1 MVICVFLFHTNI
13 HLKADY
19 GIFNSFIR
27 MGACCMTGFF
37 LLSGYVLSINYNNI
51 EINADSLSNYYK
63 KRFIS
68 LIPMYW
74 IVSFA
79 YIIIYK
85 QVKDNLILLPIEIL
99 GLQSFFS
106 SIFDISHNGGTWFI
120 SCLILCYFLF
130 PFIQY
135 IVRSLNRKNRLLVLG
150 LLSFI
155 LLYSSVVVWYFNL
168 NSIYSNPFFRLVE
181 FCIGMILFSFKEDIE
196 KNKFCKILLNKI
208 TILFELLLLITGI
221 SIAVKFKI
229 VVSNNLYNYMLYN
242 FISLPLFILMIISCS
257 GVKFEGYRLNKVL
270 EFLSGV
276 SYMFFLSQLFIFD
289 LTKNIL
295 VVIKKDTNL
304 LRICISLFLCLL
316 LSFVL
321 HKFEVIIISKSK
333 KVLKI

>member
-13 HLKADY
+13 HLKAEY

-74 IVSFA
+74 VVSFA

-196 KNKFCKILLNKI
+196 KNKFCKILLNKYAI
-208 TILFELLLLITGI
+208 IIELLIFII
-221 SIAVKFKI
+221 S
-229 VVSNNLYNYMLYN
+229 VSISVYLNIGVGNYMLYN

>member
-37 LLSGYVLSINYNNI
+37 LLSGFVLSINYNNI

-130 PFIQY
+130 QFIQY
-135 IVRSLNRKNRLLVLG
+135 IVRSLNRKNRLLVFG

-196 KNKFCKILLNKI
+196 KNKFCKILLNKYAI
-208 TILFELLLLITGI
+208 IVELLIFII
-221 SIAVKFKI
+221 S
-229 VVSNNLYNYMLYN
+229 VSISVYLNIGVGNYMLYN

-289 LTKNIL
+289 LTQNIL

>member
-13 HLKADY
+13 HLKAEY

-51 EINADSLSNYYK
+51 EINADSLSNFYK

-79 YIIIYK
+79 YIIMYK

-135 IVRSLNRKNRLLVLG
+135 IVRSLNRKNRLLVFG

-196 KNKFCKILLNKI
+196 KNKFCKILLNKYAI
-208 TILFELLLLITGI
+208 IVELLIFII
-221 SIAVKFKI
+221 S
-229 VVSNNLYNYMLYN
+229 VSISVYLNIGVGNYMLYN